1 MEFAREFV
9 ENLLFVAV
17 SGLLFLI
24 VVVGD
29 GSDAMESRNI
39 FGRRDRRYRRY
50 GRDGVQE
57 HLRASRP
64 SLSQVWPR
72 AQPLTSHARKASAR
86 ETSASLREERPGHG
100 WCHDRGE
107 VLTLC
112 LARFC

>member
-29 GSDAMESRNI
+29 GSDAMESDAMESRNI

-50 GRDGVQE
+50 GRG
-57 HLRASRP
+57 RSR
-64 SLSQVWPR
+64 
-72 AQPLTSHARKASAR
+72 
-86 ETSASLREERPGHG
+86 
-100 WCHDRGE
+100 
-107 VLTLC
+107 
-112 LARFC
+112 

>member
-39 FGRRDRRYRRY
+39 FGRRDRRYHRY
-50 GRDGVQE
+50 GHGR
-57 HLRASRP
+57 SR
-64 SLSQVWPR
+64 
-72 AQPLTSHARKASAR
+72 
-86 ETSASLREERPGHG
+86 
-100 WCHDRGE
+100 
-107 VLTLC
+107 
-112 LARFC
+112 

>member
-39 FGRRDRRYRRY
+39 LQARQ
-50 GRDGVQE
+50 VQE
-57 HLRASRP
+57 R
-64 SLSQVWPR
+64 QVQACEKSAP
-72 AQPLTSHARKASAR
+72 AMVGAMTGARR
-86 ETSASLREERPGHG
+86 
-100 WCHDRGE
+100 
-107 VLTLC
+107 
-112 LARFC
+112 

>member
-1 MEFAREFV
+1 MGIAQEFV

-50 GRDGVQE
+50 GHGR
-57 HLRASRP
+57 SR
-64 SLSQVWPR
+64 
-72 AQPLTSHARKASAR
+72 
-86 ETSASLREERPGHG
+86 
-100 WCHDRGE
+100 
-107 VLTLC
+107 
-112 LARFC
+112 